1 LNSAGVGL
9 RDKYTALEILCL
21 LESIGKQKTSVRW
34 VHSDAQL
41 ADHLT
46 KPLPI
51 RTLHKVMNEGFWTL
65 VYDPDFTS
73 AKRLK
78 KAAKSENFNQ
88 DLRGMSET
96 ELDSQLIHEH
106 VHMFAPG

>member
-1 LNSAGVGL
+1 LK
-9 RDKYTALEILCL
+9 DKYSALEILCL
-21 LESIGKQKTSVRW
+21 LESLEKMQTTVRW

-51 RTLHKVMNEGFWTL
+51 GTLHKVMNEGFWTL
-65 VYDPDFTS
+65 VYDPDYTS

-78 KAAKSENFNQ
+78 KAAAKSEDSNKT
-88 DLRGMSET
+88 LRGMSES
-96 ELDSQLIHEH
+96 ELVCFESLYFSA
-106 VHMFAPG
+106 MSCRS